1 MIFVTVGSAPHDFT
15 RLVKAADD
23 IAGEL
28 DIPVTIQRGFTV
40 YAPRRAKYF
49 DFVPYEEA
57 LELYRTA
64 AIIISHASA
73 GPIMYARKFNKP
85 LIVFPRSG
93 ERHEHVDNHQI
104 ETAKAVQGSSPMLE
118 VVYDAGGL
126 LSAVQRA
133 RARAV
138 SGEKYGE
145 IRHLRS
151 LVAAI
156 AEFINSEQRMP
167 A

>member
-23 IAGEL
+23 IAGGTG
-28 DIPVTIQRGFTV
+28 IPMVIQRGFSV
-40 YAPRRAKYF
+40 YTPRHAKYF
-49 DFVPYEEA
+49 DFVPYDDA

-64 AIIISHASA
+64 DIIISHASA
-73 GPIMYARKFNKP
+73 GPIMYARKSNKP

-93 ERHEHVDNHQI
+93 DRHEHVDNHQL
-104 ETAKAVQGSSPMLE
+104 ETAKAVEGSSPMLE
-118 VVYDAGGL
+118 VVYDAAGL
-126 LSAVQRA
+126 PAAIERA
-133 RARAV
+133 RARAA
-138 SGEKYGE
+138 SAEKYKE

-156 AEFINSEQRMP
+156 AEFVNSEKRMP